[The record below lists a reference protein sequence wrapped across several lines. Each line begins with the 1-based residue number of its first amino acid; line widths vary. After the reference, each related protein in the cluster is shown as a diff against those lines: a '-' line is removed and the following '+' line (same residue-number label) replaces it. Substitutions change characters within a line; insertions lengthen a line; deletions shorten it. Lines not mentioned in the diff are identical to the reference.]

1 MPRPTFPKGNPG
13 RPKGALNKETKAMRE
28 FLADLAADPE
38 IRAAIKEKIKTDPSM
53 MRELLARTEGKVPDV
68 IHLETPVPL
77 VVDLVAGPR
86 DDGDDPA

>member
-1 MPRPTFPKGNPG
+1 MPPNAGKG
-13 RPKGALNKETKAMRE
+13 RPKGALNKTTKAMRE

-68 IHLETPVPL
+68 LHLDAPKPL
-77 VVDLVAGPR
+77 VVDLVTGP
-86 DDGDDPA
+86 DEHDPD

>member
-1 MPRPTFPKGNPG
+1 MAPRGRPFKPGEGG

-38 IRAAIKEKIKTDPSM
+38 IRAAIKEKIKTDPGM

-68 IHLETPVPL
+68 LQVETPAPL
-77 VVDLVAGPR
+77 VVDLVTGPAE
-86 DDGDDPA
+86 GE

>member
-1 MPRPTFPKGNPG
+1 MTRKPPNAGKG
-13 RPKGALNKETKAMRE
+13 RPKGVPNKVTKAMRE

-68 IHLETPVPL
+68 LQVETPAPL
-77 VVDLVAGPR
+77 VVDLVTGPVE
-86 DDGDDPA
+86 GE